1 MKKITY
7 TLLLCFAFL
16 IASAQS
22 INETD
27 KLLLFIKTW
36 NFLKYNHQKTTAGK
50 MDTDSFFLA
59 KYEQLQNIKTREELN
74 LVLTQTIQ
82 SLGSLNLNSALPQ
95 VAMKNIVKTNP
106 LHRWYVQSKYL
117 NNSFKELLL
126 QVYNSRDVKSNHY
139 VPELN
144 YHTEIP
150 NEKEYA
156 FEASVNL
163 PEPMRLLALAKLQGV
178 IDYLDPHHHLMK
190 ENWDVV
196 IKRNIPLFKN
206 CASRMEYEVLILEI
220 VANLNDS
227 HAYNRF
233 YADLKFKSQIF
244 KNTFYPPFD
253 YQIMD
258 KRILI
263 TKIILPEV
271 CKEAGINV
279 GDWITEINGQTI
291 KARID
296 TLSELLST
304 SNRNTLITNLNNY
317 NSNFIWSSDRQEMN
331 LKLIGSKG
339 TKTTTVKFIT
349 LNDKPALEKINA
361 FLQNKAKASNNMKG
375 FMLLDHHIAY
385 FNIDKIIQLMQNI
398 DDDKIE
404 RHVDSILNL
413 AAQQKAIIFDM
424 RGYPQW
430 SGFMYTYLYKK
441 FGSLDHR
448 FAKYVKADL
457 NNIGTYNWINS
468 PEVYN
473 NANVVPEH
481 VFYKGK
487 VVIIVN
493 ARTRSL
499 SEWNTMSLQSMFP
512 QAVTIGEQTSGGDG
526 DVKHFNIPGNYNI
539 HFTGNAIYYN
549 DGTSA
554 QGVGVKI
561 DKKIKFTKA
570 DILEGKDKF
579 LEYAIDK
586 VIKP

>member
-16 IASAQS
+16 IARAQS

-36 NFLKYNHQKTTAGK
+36 NFLKYNHQKITAGK
-50 MDTDSFFLA
+50 MDADSLFLA
-59 KYEQLQNIKTREELN
+59 KYEQLQNIKTQEQLN
-74 LVLTQTIQ
+74 HMLIATIQ
-82 SLGSLNLNSALPQ
+82 SLGKLDLNSTLPQ
-95 VAMKNIVKTNP
+95 VAMKNIVKINP
-106 LHRWYVQSKYL
+106 LHRWYVKSKDL

-126 QVYNSRDVKSNHY
+126 QVYNSRDVKSNYY
-139 VPELN
+139 VPKLS

-150 NEKEYA
+150 NEKKYA

-163 PEPMRLLALAKLQGV
+163 PEPMRFLALAKLQGV
-178 IDYLDPHHHLMK
+178 IDYLDPHHNLMK

-206 CASRMEYEVLILEI
+206 CASRMEYEVLILKI

-227 HAYNRF
+227 HSYNRF

-258 KRILI
+258 NRILV
-263 TKIILPEV
+263 TGIILPEV

-279 GDWITEINGQTI
+279 GDWITEINGHTI

-296 TLSELLST
+296 TLSGLLST

-317 NSNFIWSSDRQEMN
+317 STNFIWGSDVSDVN
-331 LKLIGSKG
+331 LKTSGGKGSG
-339 TKTTTVKFIT
+339 AVAVKFVG
-349 LNDKPALEKINA
+349 LSDKPALEKINA
-361 FLQNKAKASNNMKG
+361 FFQNKAEASNKVKG
-375 FMLLDHHIAY
+375 FMLLDNQIAY
-385 FNIDKIIQLMQNI
+385 FNIDKIIQLIENVA
-398 DDDKIE
+398 DSKIE
-404 RHVDSILNL
+404 GHIDSILNL
-413 AAQQKAIIFDM
+413 AAQQKAIVFDM

-430 SGFMYTYLYKK
+430 SGFMYTFLYKK
-441 FGSLDHR
+441 FGSLDDR

-481 VFYKGK
+481 VVFKGK
-487 VVIIVN
+487 VAILVN

-499 SEWNTMSLQSMFP
+499 SEWNTMGLQSMFP
-512 QAVTIGEQTSGGDG
+512 QAITIGEQTSGGDG
-526 DVKHFNIPGNYNI
+526 DEKHFNIPGNYNI
-539 HFTGNAIYYN
+539 RFTGNAIYYK

-554 QGVGVKI
+554 QGVGVRI
-561 DKKIKFTKA
+561 NHKIKPTKA
-570 DILEGKDKF
+570 DILAGKDTF
-579 LEYAIDK
+579 LEYAIEK
-586 VIKP
+586 VGK

>member
-7 TLLLCFAFL
+7 TLLLCFACFVTR
-16 IASAQS
+16 AQS

-36 NFLKYNHQKTTAGK
+36 NFLKYNHQKITAGK
-50 MDTDSFFLA
+50 MDADSFFLA
-59 KYEQLQNIKTREELN
+59 KYEQLQNIRTKEELN
-74 LVLTQTIQ
+74 QTLIQTVQ
-82 SLGSLNLNSALPQ
+82 SLGSLKPSTTLPQ
-95 VAMKNIVKTNP
+95 VAMKNIVKINP
-106 LHRWYVQSKYL
+106 LHRWYVQSKDL
-117 NNSFKELLL
+117 NDSVKRLLL
-126 QVYNSRDVKSNHY
+126 EVYNGRDISSNYY
-139 VPELN
+139 VPKLN

-150 NEKEYA
+150 NEKKYV

-178 IDYLDPHHHLMK
+178 IDYLDPHHNLMK

-206 CASRMEYEVLILEI
+206 CSSRMEYEVLILKI

-227 HAYNRF
+227 HSYNRF
-233 YADLKFKSQIF
+233 YADLKFKGQIF

-253 YQIMD
+253 YQVMD
-258 KRILI
+258 NRILV
-263 TKIILPEV
+263 TGIILPEV

-279 GDWITEINGQTI
+279 GDWITEINGQTV

-296 TLSELLST
+296 TLSGLLST

-317 NSNFIWSSDRQEMN
+317 STNFIWGSDVADVN
-331 LKLIGSKG
+331 LKTSGGKG
-339 TKTTTVKFIT
+339 FGAVAVKFVG
-349 LNDKPALEKINA
+349 LSDKPALEKINA
-361 FLQNKAKASNNMKG
+361 FFQNKAEASDKVKG
-375 FMLLDHHIAY
+375 FMLLDNHIAY
-385 FNIDKIIQLMQNI
+385 FNIDKIIQLMQNV

-404 RHVDSILNL
+404 THVDSILNL

-473 NANVVPEH
+473 NANFVPEH
-481 VFYKGK
+481 VVFKGK
-487 VVIIVN
+487 IAIIVN

-499 SEWNTMSLQSMFP
+499 SEWNTMGLQSMFP
-512 QAVTIGEQTSGGDG
+512 QAITIGEQTSGADG
-526 DVKHFNIPGNYNI
+526 DEKHFDIPGNYKI
-539 HFTGNAIYYN
+539 YFTGNAIYYN

-554 QGVGVKI
+554 QGVGVRI
-561 DKKIKFTKA
+561 NHKIKPTKA
-570 DILEGKDKF
+570 DILEGKDTF
-579 LEYAIDK
+579 LEYAIEK
-586 VIKP
+586 VGKP